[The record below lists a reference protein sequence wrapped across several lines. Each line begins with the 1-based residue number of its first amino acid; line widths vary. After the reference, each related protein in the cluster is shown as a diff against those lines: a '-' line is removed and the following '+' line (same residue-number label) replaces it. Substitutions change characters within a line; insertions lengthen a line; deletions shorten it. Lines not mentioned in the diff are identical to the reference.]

1 MIKMIREMKEKLAF
15 AKDLLRYCRQELS
28 PEEKERVQQ
37 VIAGNPELEE
47 LVREL
52 MDKESV
58 GEEIR
63 LMAEFDTEKALRKVK
78 GRMGRRIGYGW
89 WAVAASVVLAVGV
102 SLFFYLKPGEDKV
115 PVVVA
120 EEVTAGRARA
130 ILQTATGERLDLDT
144 LSTVENAAGEV
155 VFQNESGVL
164 TIKGDEGEKVKSEG
178 NNRVE
183 VPRGGTYSLVLADGT
198 TVYLNSGS
206 SLEFPSRFSGAERR
220 VKVNGEAYFEVK
232 RDEAHPFVVS
242 VGKMDVKVLG
252 TSFNVKAYGEDPGI
266 YTTLVEGRVAI
277 LHEGKAACELKPGE
291 QSYYNKE
298 VGNVTVREVETDVY
312 TAWKDGMFYFKDMPL
327 GEILKTVARW
337 YDLEVFYVNAG
348 VQGIQYSGK
357 MPMYSSVEDVLRK
370 FEISGDARFVLKGR
384 TLTVYDR

>member
-1 MIKMIREMKEKLAF
+1 MEFDYSLLAKYLTGNIS
-15 AKDLLRYCRQELS
+15 AEELS
-28 PEEKERVQQ
+28 AIQSWAKSTERNASLWKEVIALRMKDNFDRFNTPEQIDKALSAIQERVGRKRFRLSFRTMGRYAAMFVLALGCALGYFVYESQQ
-37 VIAGNPELEE
+37 VEEYTLVVASGNPVKKVTLRDGSEVWL
-47 LVREL
+47 RSGTQ
-52 MDKESV
+52 MRIPKSFSPQNRSV
-58 GEEIR
+58 
-63 LMAEFDTEKALRKVK
+63 
-78 GRMGRRIGYGW
+78 
-89 WAVAASVVLAVGV
+89 
-102 SLFFYLKPGEDKV
+102 
-115 PVVVA
+115 
-120 EEVTAGRARA
+120 A
-130 ILQTATGERLDLDT
+130 I
-144 LSTVENAAGEV
+144 
-155 VFQNESGVL
+155 
-164 TIKGDEGEKVKSEG
+164 EGEAFFSVKKDS
-178 NNRVE
+178 V
-183 VPRGGTYSLVLADGT
+183 S
-198 TVYLNSGS
+198 
-206 SLEFPSRFSGAERR
+206 
-220 VKVNGEAYFEVK
+220 
-232 RDEAHPFVVS
+232 PFVVRAE
-242 VGKMDVKVLG
+242 DLYVKVLG

>member
-1 MIKMIREMKEKLAF
+1 MEF
-15 AKDLLRYCRQELS
+15 AKKLLKYCQGELS
-28 PEEKERVQQ
+28 KEDEEEVRRVVER
-37 VIAGNPELEE
+37 NPELKALVEE
-47 LVREL
+47 LR
-52 MDKESV
+52 DKERI
-58 GEEIR
+58 GETVR
-63 LMAEFDTEKALRKVK
+63 LLEKFDAERALRKVGLVRSGK
-78 GRMGRRIGYGW
+78 FGRRWW
-89 WAVAASVVLAVGV
+89 WAAASVALVAGV
-102 SLFFYLKPGEDKV
+102 AALFYLRPESKLPE
-115 PVVVA
+115 PVLA
-120 EEVTAGRARA
+120 EEVSAGRARA
-130 ILQTATGERLDLDT
+130 VLYSATGERWNLDT
-144 LSTVENAAGEV
+144 LSVVRAEVENV
-155 VFQNESGVL
+155 RFSNEDGVL
-164 TIKGDEGEKVKSEG
+164 TVEEDTVREESDAVFNK
-178 NNRVE
+178 VE
-183 VPRGGTYSLVLADGT
+183 VPYGGIYSLVLADGT
-198 TVYLNSGS
+198 KVYLNSGS